1 MEEGILKTQR
11 SVYAEVSMLY
21 NAGRPTRWLCSMGMF
36 RGYNIYK
43 GHKASTGK
51 KGITIT
57 KKFNGFSPLL
67 AMGMIGPRHWTSGKA
82 GKQGL
87 PVQSE
92 VATFIIMNGKV

>member
-21 NAGRPTRWLCSMGMF
+21 NVGRPTRLLCCMGMF
-36 RGYNIYK
+36 RGYNIHK

-57 KKFNGFSPLL
+57 KFNAFSPLL
-67 AMGMIGPRHWTSGKA
+67 AMGPRHWTSGKA
-82 GKQGL
+82 VKQGL

-92 VATFIIMNGKV
+92 IAIFIIMNGKV

>member
-11 SVYAEVSMLY
+11 SVYAELSMLY
-21 NAGRPTRWLCSMGMF
+21 NVGRPTRLLYSMGMF
-36 RGYNIYK
+36 RGYNIHK

-57 KKFNGFSPLL
+57 KFNAFSPLL

-82 GKQGL
+82 VKQGL

-92 VATFIIMNGKV
+92 VAIFIIMNGKV